1 MRAQV
6 ALSSLVGILDNGPE
20 VLSRVNGSVIDGR
33 SCKLVAG
40 RHSVCFFPCMRY
52 NYCHA
57 DQSCCT
63 DPRRLPVSLTTLDEL
78 MGARVKVR
86 VHAQLLRVTPFA
98 LTDAWSLVSNCPA
111 HPPLQRL

>member
-1 MRAQV
+1 MCPQV
-6 ALSSLVGILDNGPE
+6 ALSNLVGILNNGGE
-20 VLSRVNGSVIDGR
+20 VLARVNGSVIDGR

-40 RHSVCFFPCMRY
+40 RHIVCFFPCMRY

-78 MGARVKVR
+78 LGARVKVR
-86 VHAQLLRVTPFA
+86 ARLR
-98 LTDAWSLVSNCPA
+98 SC
-111 HPPLQRL
+111 